1 MGLPF
6 GPVGILCVGKTV
18 EQGKWNGFAAA
29 MGAVAVDLL
38 YAMIAFLSLT
48 FIKGWLIEYDTILK
62 ILIGFFLIGV
72 GLRKLL
78 GKVDIKR
85 EEKKI
90 ESSLIQGDRK
100 LLLKNFTNIFMIS
113 LPNIFNIASLITVFT
128 ALEIYSYT
136 GIGAMFLLLLCMLI
150 AEVCFWYITTTAFH
164 KLRDSIT
171 DKSIEIFVKICAGM
185 VMLLGVVLEIKV
197 AIKFI
202 F

>member
-6 GPVGILCVGKTV
+6 GPVGILCIGKTV

-38 YAMIAFLSLT
+38 YAAVAFLSLV
-48 FIKGWLIEYDTILK
+48 FIKEWLVEYDTILK
-62 ILIGFFLIGV
+62 ILIGLFLIFI
-72 GLRKLL
+72 GLKKML

-90 ESSLIQGDRK
+90 EKGITLGDKK
-100 LLLKNFTNIFMIS
+100 LLFKNFTKLFMIS

-128 ALEIYSYT
+128 ALEIYNYT
-136 GIGAMFLLLLCMLI
+136 GFRALGLLLFTMLI
-150 AEVCFWYITTTAFH
+150 AEVGFWYMTTTIFH
-164 KLRDSIT
+164 KLRERIT

-185 VMLLGVVLEIKV
+185 VMLLGVILELKVIIKTV
-197 AIKFI
+197 F
-202 F
+202 